1 MFAELKSIIPNI
13 QHTSDISYDKA
24 ADYVYFTLD
33 DGDRVAVEP
42 GSLTRRE
49 LEILEF
55 FLASDKLEPPD
66 LAADSWEAYLKRV
79 GTGRP
84 KDLEAFSYFQFLHI
98 EGKDIA
104 SSQQDI
110 HTIVDSYFQQSF
122 TILEISSR
130 QVLVILMS
138 REPFEYSGFHPIEL
152 AEIMTSD
159 LLTDMKLYVGRYLHH
174 TESLVDMYEFETHLF
189 SAYQR
194 LFPSYRGFKMA
205 EHLVFVFPGLSES
218 FKRRAAAYLFAR
230 LEADSE
236 TIYTLYHF
244 FLSSMNVS
252 HTAKNLHLHRNTLQ
266 YRIDKLTSMTGIDV
280 RYFPNAAAYY
290 YVIKT
295 MFADAIR

>member
-1 MFAELKSIIPNI
+1 MFAELKSIIPSI
-13 QHTSDISYDKA
+13 QHTSDVSNEKA
-24 ADYVYFTLD
+24 GDYLFFTLD

-55 FLASDKLEPPD
+55 FLTSDDMKLPD
-66 LAADSWEAYLKRV
+66 IPADSWESYLKRA
-79 GTGRP
+79 GTSRP
-84 KDLEAFSYFQFLHI
+84 KDLDTYSYFQFLHI

-104 SSQQDI
+104 ASRQDI
-110 HTIVDSYFQQSF
+110 HAIIDSYFQQSF
-122 TILEISSR
+122 TILEISRR

-138 REPFEYSGFHPIEL
+138 REPFEYSGFHPVEL

-159 LLTDMKLYVGRYLHH
+159 LLTDMKIYVGRYLHH
-174 TESLVDMYEFETHLF
+174 TENLVELYEFEALLF
-189 SAYQR
+189 ISYQR
-194 LFPSYRGFKMA
+194 LFPAYRGFKTA
-205 EHLVFVFPGLSES
+205 EHLLFVFPGLSES
-218 FKRRAAAYLFAR
+218 NKRIAAAYLFAR
-230 LEADSE
+230 LETDSE

-252 HTAKNLHLHRNTLQ
+252 LAAKTLHLHRNTLQ
-266 YRIDKLTSMTGIDV
+266 YRIDKITGITGIDV
-280 RYFPNAAAYY
+280 RFFPNAAAYY